1 MSREHIIED
10 REALRALM
18 GEPSPGAAAKT
29 IDRIDAICARFI
41 AASPFVVLATQG
53 PDGLPD
59 VSPKGDPAGFV
70 AVLDEKTLALPDRP
84 GNNRFDSY
92 ENILRDPGVSLLFMI
107 PGHPDTLRVG
117 GEARISQDPSLLQ
130 RLAVNGRPAKLAL
143 VIEVREAFLHCAK
156 CMVRSKLWKPEGWPD
171 RSKVPS
177 MAEAM
182 QAHVAPEAP
191 IEAIEEILEKSIKDE
206 LY

>member
-1 MSREHIIED
+1 MTADHIIED
-10 REALRALM
+10 KAALRALM
-18 GEPSPGAAAKT
+18 GEPSAGAAAKT
-29 IDRIDAICARFI
+29 IDRIDEICARFI

-59 VSPKGDPAGFV
+59 VSPKGDPPGFV
-70 AVLDEKTLALPDRP
+70 AVLDDKTLALPDRP

-92 ENILRDPGVSLLFMI
+92 ENILRNPGVSLLFMI

-117 GEARISQDPSLLQ
+117 GRARISQDPTLLE
-130 RLAVNGRPAKLAL
+130 RLAVNGKSAKLVL
-143 VIEVREAFLHCAK
+143 LIDVREAFLHCAK
-156 CMVRSKLWKPEGWPD
+156 CMVRSKLWKPEEWPD
-171 RSKVPS
+171 RSNVAS

-182 QAHVAPEAP
+182 KAHAVPEAP
-191 IEAIEEILEKSIKDE
+191 LEVIEQILDKSLKDS